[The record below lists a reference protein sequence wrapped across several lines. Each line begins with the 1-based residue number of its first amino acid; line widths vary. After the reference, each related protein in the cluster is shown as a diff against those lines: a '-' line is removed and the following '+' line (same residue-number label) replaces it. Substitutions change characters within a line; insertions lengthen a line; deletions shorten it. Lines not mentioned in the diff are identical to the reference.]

1 MSLWRKWKNLSGKWF
16 KIGWRT
22 FSRAGRRQ
30 TTSKW
35 PFSSSPPSKG
45 ETPAWSVELMFMNEN
60 VEKRVVGEGLKSLT
74 ERVQI
79 HPSCSIGAVSNGW
92 HKKGNLNS
100 AQTRDFFQW
109 KKMGPDESRRKW
121 ISQVKNGGPG
131 LQMIQGGEGQEG
143 AGEPPLV
150 TILYHYEKAWKPIV
164 IHLTTD
170 PCNKLLSIQ
179 NHPQ

>member
-100 AQTRDFFQW
+100 AQTGHFSGPRWVQKEMIFSGEEWGARSADDPGRRGSGGCWWTSPGNNSLPLW
-109 KKMGPDESRRKW
+109 KSLET
-121 ISQVKNGGPG
+121 NCY
-131 LQMIQGGEGQEG
+131 
-143 AGEPPLV
+143 PP
-150 TILYHYEKAWKPIV
+150 
-164 IHLTTD
+164 
-170 PCNKLLSIQ
+170 
-179 NHPQ
+179 NHRSL

>member
-1 MSLWRKWKNLSGKWF
+1 MCRLPRPMSLWRKWKNLSGKWF

-100 AQTRDFFQW
+100 AQTGHLSQW
-109 KKMGPDESRRKW
+109 KKWAQMSPEGNDFLRWRM
-121 ISQVKNGGPG
+121 GGPVCRWSR
-131 LQMIQGGEGQEG
+131 EERVRRV
-143 AGEPPLV
+143 LV
-150 TILYHYEKAWKPIV
+150 NLPW
-164 IHLTTD
+164 
-170 PCNKLLSIQ
+170 
-179 NHPQ
+179 